1 MFKKFLE
8 LFIKSKGQ
16 NEKYFSITNEYLK
29 QMIEIEDKNKTETI
43 LSEINNK
50 IEEILIKI
58 EKIFQLEKNEQLYIE
73 FITDFAYKY

>member
-1 MFKKFLE
+1 MQKKFLE

-58 EKIFQLEKNEQLYIE
+58 EKIFQLKKNEQLYIE